1 MIFTNGTR
9 VTKTQQNPLDYLA
22 SPAMS
27 FSNKYR
33 ANIQFREMELQ
44 KEAAAAAAKTN
55 SPEPPKKK
63 SMKWGEPTWFMFHTL
78 AEKIKPEYF
87 STVRQELLQ
96 VVQSVC
102 SNLPCPD
109 CARHAKQYMNGVNFN
124 AIRTKDDLRILF
136 HRFHNEVN
144 QKKGFPLFPFDQ
156 LSEKYSKAN
165 TVNIIHYFMM
175 HFEDKHKSLRMIADD
190 LHRARICS
198 QLRAWFSKNIGY
210 FDL

>member
-1 MIFTNGTR
+1 MIFTNKTR
-9 VTKTQQNPLDYLA
+9 VTKTQKTPLEYLE

-27 FSNKYR
+27 FSSKYR
-33 ANIQFREMELQ
+33 EMIA
-44 KEAAAAAAKTN
+44 KSEAAVVPLA
-55 SPEPPKKK
+55 PVEPKKK

-78 AEKIKPEYF
+78 AEKVKPEYF
-87 STVRQELLQ
+87 SMIREEFINIIVTI
-96 VVQSVC
+96 C

-124 AIRTKDDLRILF
+124 TIRTKDDFRILF
-136 HRFHNEVN
+136 HRFHNEIN
-144 QKKGFPLFPFDQ
+144 AKKGFPIFPFDQ

-190 LHRARICS
+190 LYRARICS

-210 FDL
+210 FEL

>member
-9 VTKTQQNPLDYLA
+9 FEKTKKTPLDYLA

-27 FSNKYR
+27 FSSKYR
-33 ANIQFREMELQ
+33 ADIQFREMEMKKQ
-44 KEAAAAAAKTN
+44 AEAVSKEI
-55 SPEPPKKK
+55 SPAPPKPK

-78 AEKIKPEYF
+78 SEKIKPEYF
-87 STVRQELLQ
+87 NLVRQELLNII
-96 VVQSVC
+96 VTVC

-109 CARHAKQYMNGVNFN
+109 CARHAKQYMEGVNFN
-124 AIRTKDDLRILF
+124 SIKTKDDLRLLF
-136 HRFHNEVN
+136 HRFHNEIN
-144 QKKGFPLFPFDQ
+144 MKKGFPLFPFDQ
-156 LSEKYSKAN
+156 LSEKYIKAN
-165 TVNIIHYFMM
+165 TVNIIHYFMI

>member
-9 VTKTQQNPLDYLA
+9 IEKTKQTPLEYLS

-27 FSNKYR
+27 FSHKYR
-33 ANIQFREMELQ
+33 EMIV
-44 KEAAAAAAKTN
+44 KNEAAASAAISEIPAVT
-55 SPEPPKKK
+55 PKKK

-87 STVRQELLQ
+87 TIVRPELLNI
-96 VVQSVC
+96 VNMVC

-109 CARHAKQYMNGVNFN
+109 CARHAKHYLNGVNFN

-156 LSEKYSKAN
+156 LSEKYEKAN
-165 TVNIIHYFMM
+165 TVNIIHYFMT
-175 HFEDKHKSLRMIADD
+175 HFEDKHQSLRMIADD

>member
-1 MIFTNGTR
+1 MIFTNGKR
-9 VTKTQQNPLDYLA
+9 IAKTQDSPLEYIA
-22 SPAMS
+22 SPAMT

-33 ANIQFREMELQ
+33 ANIQQRELVVKNELETQ
-44 KEAAAAAAKTN
+44 VN
-55 SPEPPKKK
+55 PLPKKK

-87 STVRQELLQ
+87 PVIRQELFNI
-96 VVQSVC
+96 VIMVC

-109 CARHAKQYMNGVNFN
+109 CARHAKHYMSGVNFS
-124 AIRTKDDLRILF
+124 AIQSKDDLRILF

-144 QKKGFPLFPFDQ
+144 KKKGFPQFPYEE
-156 LSEKYSKAN
+156 LSDKYGKAN
-165 TVNIIHYFMM
+165 TVNIVHYFMS

-190 LHRARICS
+190 MHRARICS

>member
-9 VTKTQQNPLDYLA
+9 VTKTKQNPLDYLA
-22 SPAMS
+22 SPVMT

-44 KEAAAAAAKTN
+44 KEAAIAAEITPA
-55 SPEPPKKK
+55 EPPKKK

-87 STVRQELLQ
+87 LVIRQELLH
-96 VVQSVC
+96 VIHSVC

-124 AIRTKDDLRILF
+124 AIRTKDDLRILL

-144 QKKGFPLFPFDQ
+144 QKKGFPLFPFEQ
-156 LSEKYSKAN
+156 LSEKY
-165 TVNIIHYFMM
+165 
-175 HFEDKHKSLRMIADD
+175 
-190 LHRARICS
+190 
-198 QLRAWFSKNIGY
+198 
-210 FDL
+210 